1 MANKKLNG
9 TRRKSSRGDGSI
21 RKEGAS
27 IYLGRNGKRAMV
39 KIDGMPL
46 FAIPE
51 GTSAE
56 AEALRELGV
65 R

>member
-1 MANKKLNG
+1 MASTNRKL
-9 TRRKSSRGDGSI
+9 TPIRRGGSDAI

-39 KIDGMPL
+39 KIEGLPL

-56 AEALRELGV
+56 ARAFEQLGK
-65 R
+65 